1 MKKCL
6 IAPSI
11 LSADFK
17 YLEKEIKKVEEAG
30 ADFLHFDV
38 MDGHFVKNISFGIPV
53 LKSIANCH
61 HLINDVH
68 IMISNPLEYAKTFV
82 DSGADY
88 VTFHYEACKNDDE
101 INEIIDIIHASN
113 GKAGLSIKP
122 NTPLEVVFPFLEKL
136 DLVLIMSVEPGFGG
150 QSFIKESLGKILR
163 LRTYIDLYEYKTL
176 IEVDGG
182 INDVTGPLCKQV
194 GADILVSGSYIFKSS
209 DVASAIEKIK

>member
-1 MKKCL
+1 MKNCL

-53 LKSIANCH
+53 LKCIAHAH
-61 HLINDVH
+61 HLVNDVH
-68 IMISNPLEYAKTFV
+68 IMISNPLEYAKKFV
-82 DSGADY
+82 ESGADY
-88 VTFHYEACKNDDE
+88 VTFHYEACKNDAE
-101 INEIIDIIHASN
+101 IEEIIDVIHDAN

-122 NTPLEVVFPFLEKL
+122 NTPLDVVFPFLEKL

-150 QSFIKESLGKILR
+150 QAFIEESLGRILR
-163 LRTYIDLYEYKTL
+163 LKTYIDLHGYKTL
-176 IEVDGG
+176 VEVDGG
-182 INDVTGPLCKQV
+182 INDVTGPLCKQM

-209 DVASAIEKIK
+209 DVKSAIEKIK